1 MRSNN
6 PVFNNSAAFNGQGAR
21 YATFDATMSDRQL
34 QEMYDAPAATPLQTR
49 RLTLDDV
56 VMKTVAMF
64 AVLLV
69 TAALAWVAVPET
81 GMALPLVGMIGGLV
95 LGLVITFK
103 QVTNPVAHLAY
114 AALEGLLV
122 GGISR
127 YYQDY
132 VAASGSDANIV
143 GQAVLGTLAAFVSML
158 VLYRTGIIKASPK
171 FTKMLVTAMG
181 AYLIIALASFVAAM
195 FGVGDGWG
203 FRTGGLGLL
212 LCAAGV
218 ALASFSLIL
227 DFDFIEKAVKNGAPE
242 RTAWL
247 CAFGL
252 VVTLVWL
259 YLELLRLLAI
269 LQGRD

>member
-6 PVFNNSAAFNGQGAR
+6 PVFNNSAAFKGDTR
-21 YATFDATMSDRQL
+21 YAGFDTTSMSAQQL
-34 QEMYDAPAATPLQTR
+34 QQMYDAPPASPVQTG

-56 VMKTVAMF
+56 VMKTAAMF
-64 AVLLV
+64 AVLLAS
-69 TAALAWVAVPET
+69 AAFAWVATP
-81 GMALPLVGMIGGLV
+81 GFGALPFIGMIGGLV
-95 LGLVITFK
+95 LGLVIAFK
-103 QVTNPVAHLAY
+103 QSTKPALHLAY
-114 AALEGLLV
+114 AVLEGLFV

-127 YYQDY
+127 FYYEYAGQN
-132 VAASGSDANIV
+132 AGII

-158 VLYRTGIIKASPK
+158 VLYRTGVLRATPR
-171 FTKMLVTAMG
+171 FTKMIIVAMG
-181 AYLIIALASFVAAM
+181 GYLIISLASFVAAM
-195 FGVGDGWG
+195 MGVGDGWG

-227 DFDFIEKAVKNGAPE
+227 DFDFIERAIEGGAPE
-242 RTAWL
+242 RTSWL
-247 CAFGL
+247 AAFGL

-269 LQGRD
+269 LQGRE

>member
-1 MRSNN
+1 MQSRN
-6 PVFNNSAAFNGQGAR
+6 PVFNNSAAFSGRQA
-21 YATFDATMSDRQL
+21 AFDTTLSDSQL
-34 QEMYDAPAATPLQTR
+34 QDMYNSPSATPVQTR

-56 VMKTVAMF
+56 VMKTAAMF
-64 AVLLV
+64 GILLV
-69 TAALAWVAVPET
+69 AAAFAWVTTEQLGFT
-81 GMALPLVGMIGGLV
+81 LPLIGMIGGLV
-95 LGLVITFK
+95 LGLVISFK
-103 QVTNPVAHLAY
+103 QSTNPALHIGY
-114 AALEGLLV
+114 AVLEGLLV

-127 YYQDY
+127 FYYDY
-132 VAASGSDANIV
+132 AGQNASII
-143 GQAVLGTLAAFVSML
+143 GQAVLGTMAAFVSML
-158 VLYRTGIIKASPK
+158 VLYRTGVLRATPR
-171 FTKMLVTAMG
+171 FTKMLFVAMG
-181 AYLIIALASFVAAM
+181 GYLIISLASFVAAM
-195 FGVGDGWG
+195 LSVGDGWG

-227 DFDFIEKAVKNGAPE
+227 DFDFIERAVQRGAPE

-247 CAFGL
+247 AAFGL

>member
-1 MRSNN
+1 MQSRN
-6 PVFNNSAAFNGQGAR
+6 PVFNSGAFKRSYTDTALS
-21 YATFDATMSDRQL
+21 TDQL
-34 QEMYDAPAATPLQTR
+34 QAMYDAPSATPVQTR

-56 VMKTVAMF
+56 VMKTGAMF

-69 TAALAWVAVPET
+69 SAVFAWVTTPQL
-81 GMALPLVGMIGGLV
+81 GMTLPLIGMIGGLG
-95 LGLVITFK
+95 LGLFIAFK
-103 QVTNPVAHLAY
+103 QSTNPALHLGY
-114 AALEGLLV
+114 ALLQGLLV

-127 YYQDY
+127 FYQEF

-143 GQAVLGTLAAFVSML
+143 GQAVLGTAAAFISML
-158 VLYRTGIIKASPK
+158 VLYRTGVIKATPR
-171 FTKMLVTAMG
+171 FTKMLLVAMG
-181 AYLIIALASFVAAM
+181 GYLIIAMASFVAAM

-227 DFDFIEKAVKNGAPE
+227 DFDFIEKAVKSGAPE

-259 YLELLRLLAI
+259 YLELVRLLAI

>member
-1 MRSNN
+1 MRSKN
-6 PVFNNSAAFNGQGAR
+6 PVFNNSAAFNGRAS
-21 YATFDATMSDRQL
+21 FDTTLSDQQL
-34 QEMYDAPAATPLQTR
+34 QNMYDAPSATPVQTR

-56 VMKTVAMF
+56 VMKTAAMF
-64 AVLLV
+64 GVLLV
-69 TAALAWVAVPET
+69 TAAFAWVT
-81 GMALPLVGMIGGLV
+81 TQQLGFTLPLVGMVGGLV
-95 LGLVITFK
+95 LGLVISFK
-103 QVTNPVAHLAY
+103 QSTNPALHLGY

-127 YYQDY
+127 FYYEYAGQN
-132 VAASGSDANIV
+132 ASII

-158 VLYRTGIIKASPK
+158 VLYRTGVLRATPR
-171 FTKMLVTAMG
+171 FTKMLIVAMG
-181 AYLIIALASFVAAM
+181 GYLIISLASFVAAM
-195 FGVGDGWG
+195 LGVGDGWG

-227 DFDFIEKAVKNGAPE
+227 DFDFIERAVQRGAPE

-247 CAFGL
+247 AAFGL

-259 YLELLRLLAI
+259 YLELLRLMAI

>member
-6 PVFNNSAAFNGQGAR
+6 PVFNNSAAFNNNGR
-21 YATFDATMSDRQL
+21 YATFDATMSDQQL
-34 QEMYDAPAATPLQTR
+34 QSMYDAPAATPVDTR

-56 VMKTVAMF
+56 VMKTAAMF

-69 TAALAWVAVPET
+69 TAVLAWTAVPST
-81 GMALPLVGMIGGLV
+81 GFALPLVGMIGGLV
-95 LGLVITFK
+95 LGLVIAFK
-103 QVTNPVAHLAY
+103 QSTNPALHLAY
-114 AALEGLLV
+114 AALQGLLV

-127 YYQDY
+127 YYQEY
-132 VAASGSDANIV
+132 VAASGSSANV
-143 GQAVLGTLAAFVSML
+143 VAQAVIGTVAAFLSML
-158 VLYRTGIIKASPK
+158 VLYRTGVLRATPR
-171 FTKMLVTAMG
+171 FTKMLLVAMG
-181 AYLIIALASFVAAM
+181 GYLIISLASFVAAM

-227 DFDFIEKAVKNGAPE
+227 DFDFIENAIERGAPQ
-242 RTAWL
+242 RFAWL
-247 CAFGL
+247 AAFGL

-259 YLELLRLLAI
+259 YLELVRLLSI
-269 LQGRD
+269 LQGRE